1 MRPFV
6 WVRYESSD
14 AWMWRRG
21 RTAAAECGPQLENVT
36 SAPAYDIDLSDL
48 VLDDE
53 TRYRFERV
61 ESLQPGE
68 ARPLD
73 SLLQPRA
80 APLTQIISRHIVARA
95 LAGRPPVS
103 GWPVR
108 IAYRSR
114 HGRKYETRCEIR
126 ITRLPLGI
134 ASVIVAN
141 SDAAGRSE

>member
-21 RTAAAECGPQLENVT
+21 RAAAAECGPQIENVT
-36 SAPAYDIDLSDL
+36 SAPAYDIHLSDL
-48 VLDDE
+48 MLDEE
-53 TRYRFERV
+53 TRCRFERV
-61 ESLQPGE
+61 DALQPGE
-68 ARPLD
+68 ARSLD

-80 APLTQIISRHIVARA
+80 SLTQIISRHIVGRT
-95 LAGRPPVS
+95 LAGRPPIG
-103 GWPVR
+103 GWPMR

-114 HGRKYETRCEIR
+114 HGREYETCCEIR

-134 ASVIVAN
+134 ASVIVGN
-141 SDAAGRSE
+141 PGGGGR

>member
-21 RTAAAECGPQLENVT
+21 RAAAAECGPQIENVT
-36 SAPAYDIDLSDL
+36 SAPAYDIHLSDL
-48 VLDDE
+48 TLDDE
-53 TRYRFERV
+53 TRYRFDRV
-61 ESLQPGE
+61 EALQPGE
-68 ARPLD
+68 ARSLD
-73 SLLQPRA
+73 SLLQP
-80 APLTQIISRHIVARA
+80 PDVSLTQIISRHIVGRT

-103 GWPVR
+103 GWPMR

-114 HGRKYETRCEIR
+114 RGREYETCCEIR

-134 ASVIVAN
+134 ASVIVGN
-141 SDAAGRSE
+141 TEGGGGR

>member
-21 RTAAAECGPQLENVT
+21 RTASACGPQLENVT
-36 SAPAYDIDLSDL
+36 SAPAYDIHLSDL
-48 VLDDE
+48 VLDGE
-53 TRYRFERV
+53 TRYQFERV

-68 ARPLD
+68 ARSLD

-80 APLTQIISRHIVARA
+80 APLTQIISRHIVERA
-95 LAGRPPVS
+95 LAGRPPIAR
-103 GWPVR
+103 WPVR

-114 HGRKYETRCEIR
+114 HGREYKTCCEIR

-134 ASVIVAN
+134 ASVIVGN
-141 SDAAGRSE
+141 TDAAGCE